1 MSQYFSFIL
10 QSWQNDDDPAMRW
23 RLYCVRSEDEV
34 RFPDA
39 SFVVRTWIEDGT
51 EIVRGLVRHVQSGR
65 EVQFQSTR
73 RAIEFVR
80 AWLSDTASTLS
91 AGEPGICP
99 DEPVVLDTG
108 KGQGVGSGD

>member
-1 MSQYFSFIL
+1 MSQYFSFIV
-10 QSWQNDDDPAMRW
+10 QSWQDSQEPAMRW

-65 EVQFQSTR
+65 EMQFQSTR

-80 AWLSDTASTLS
+80 AWLSDTSVQGARDVE
-91 AGEPGICP
+91 ACQDVQAI
-99 DEPVVLDTG
+99 LDTG
-108 KGQGVGSGD
+108 ESQGGGHGG